1 MAKRPK
7 QAEGHEH
14 PHGLNGGGVDKAI
27 ETFAEDLGSILGT
40 TRAKAENWL
49 GQRQSVAK
57 QLEQIRDTAS
67 ELLNQLTGTG
77 ARLAAAV
84 GRGGSAGRQTQE
96 PGTPR
101 KAQGARATASGA
113 YPRKKFSAATIAK
126 MRASQKAR
134 WARSRG
140 LRRVNARLAPGL
152 R

>member
-1 MAKRPK
+1 MAKRPR

-14 PHGLNGGGVDKAI
+14 PHGVTGGGVDKAI

-49 GQRQSVAK
+49 GQRQNVAK

-84 GRGGSAGRQTQE
+84 GRGVRRGGRRG

-101 KAQGARATASGA
+101 KAQGSRATASGA

-134 WARSRG
+134 WAKIKK
-140 LRRVNARLAPGL
+140 APKG
-152 R
+152 

>member
-1 MAKRPK
+1 MAKRQR
-7 QAEGHEH
+7 QAEG
-14 PHGLNGGGVDKAI
+14 GGEYPGGQPTSNVEKAI
-27 ETFAEDLGSILGT
+27 EGFAEDLGSILGT

-84 GRGGSAGRQTQE
+84 GRGVRRGDKRGPGR
-96 PGTPR
+96 PR
-101 KAQGARATASGA
+101 KAQGPRATASGA

-134 WARSRG
+134 WAKIKK
-140 LRRVNARLAPGL
+140 AEKA
-152 R
+152 